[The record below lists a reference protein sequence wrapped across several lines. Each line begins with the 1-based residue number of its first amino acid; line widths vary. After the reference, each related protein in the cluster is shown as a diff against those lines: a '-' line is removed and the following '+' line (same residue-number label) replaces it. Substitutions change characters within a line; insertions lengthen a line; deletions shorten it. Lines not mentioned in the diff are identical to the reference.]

1 MHTAYKPQQTTS
13 EWSERRKHSIFYI
26 LVPPRTP
33 LDHQNRG
40 GGWDVDEPNFE
51 QLVLEAQKEL
61 DKSLQNLAP
70 AGKVFIVHQRRVP
83 GTVWEVLNYALK
95 QGRKMNTNVQ
105 NYNWSPEFPP
115 GAQNVPLEVLSL
127 SALPT

>member
-1 MHTAYKPQQTTS
+1 MGSPCTQRINPNKQLQSGLRDENTPFFIFWFLLGPPSTTRI
-13 EWSERRKHSIFYI
+13 E
-26 LVPPRTP
+26 
-33 LDHQNRG
+33 G

-61 DKSLQNLAP
+61 AKSLQNLTP
-70 AGKVFIVHQRRVP
+70 VGKVLLVHQRRVP

-105 NYNWSPEFPP
+105 N
-115 GAQNVPLEVLSL
+115 Q
-127 SALPT
+127 